1 MPARHGRT
9 GSRVTGELGKG
20 RGGEECRLLV
30 PNADKIQIAGFTV
43 TPDSLSSDRP
53 KVECRP

>member
-1 MPARHGRT
+1 MAGPSWIKKIGGARSGNGRT

-30 PNADKIQIAGFTV
+30 PNADKI
-43 TPDSLSSDRP
+43 
-53 KVECRP
+53 